1 MSTKKTVVSNFISAY
16 NSFSIDEMLSLVHPD
31 IHFKNISNGVVNVE
45 TSGRDEF
52 EKLARQSA
60 GLFREREQ
68 KIISLTESGNKVF
81 VEIKYTAVLAVD
93 FPDGPK
99 EGERIEM
106 NGNSEYDFKD
116 GLIFSITDES

>member
-1 MSTKKTVVSNFISAY
+1 MSSQLSLISNFISAY
-16 NSFSIDEMLSLVHPD
+16 NSFSIDEMLSSVHPD
-31 IHFKNISNGVVNVE
+31 IHFKNISNDVVNVA
-45 TSGRDEF
+45 TSGKDEF

-60 GLFREREQ
+60 GLFSEREQ
-68 KIISLTESGNKVF
+68 KIISVTESGSKVF

-99 EGERIEM
+99 AGERIEM
-106 NGNSEYDFKD
+106 NGKSEYEFKD